1 MANITSSDVK
11 SRLEQ
16 LKPSHLDIIDLTATS
31 CSTSFEVTIV
41 SEMFV
46 KKRLLQ
52 RHRMVNDALKDIMP
66 DIHAFTQTTMTPE
79 EFEKKN
85 SSS

>member
-1 MANITSSDVK
+1 
-11 SRLEQ
+11 
-16 LKPSHLDIIDLTATS
+16 
-31 CSTSFEVTIV
+31 
-41 SEMFV
+41 
-46 KKRLLQ
+46 
-52 RHRMVNDALKDIMP
+52 MVNDALKDIMP